1 MGQTLKAGSV
11 IRNPFAIVDSGEKLD
26 LSAEKFFII
35 GTALNR
41 LMTAL
46 IKFFK
51 LILPFKIK
59 LKAIEHSAQP
69 P

>member
-1 MGQTLKAGSV
+1 MGQTLKVGSV
-11 IRNPFAIVDSGEKLD
+11 IRNPLATVDSAEKLD
-26 LSAEKFFII
+26 SAAEKFFII

-59 LKAIEHSAQP
+59 LKAIEFFAQP